1 MKKAISNQQ
10 ETLKMIKDYERDSTW
25 FFDNYEKFKRFYRNK
40 YVVVKNKSIL
50 FSANGIRELKRKA
63 KTRNLD
69 LTTAFI
75 SKIPKE
81 DIPIIF

>member
-10 ETLKMIKDYERDSTW
+10 QTLKMIKDYERDSLW

-40 YVVVKNKSIL
+40 YIVVKNKSIVL
-50 FSANGIRELKRKA
+50 SANGIRELKRKA
-63 KTRNLD
+63 KARNLD

-75 SKIPKE
+75 SKVPKE
-81 DIPIIF
+81 DIPVIF